1 MPAGLGRQMTVWVR
15 VSRSA
20 QPRTEMLEGQGVRTW
35 NMTPLGQVQESWDPR
50 DWLQS
55 LFLPFSHPAPLVLF
69 SLHSFSV
76 IERISLGPSQSKI
89 P

>member
-35 NMTPLGQVQESWDPR
+35 NMTPLGQVQES
-50 DWLQS
+50 
-55 LFLPFSHPAPLVLF
+55 
-69 SLHSFSV
+69 
-76 IERISLGPSQSKI
+76 
-89 P
+89 